1 VNSKTSVAVIGAGGH
16 AKVVISTLRA
26 GGLDVVGVYDDDP
39 AKRGQQI
46 AKVPVIGLVAEI
58 HSGTAGA
65 FVIAI
70 GSNALRRQVAERLS
84 FVRWL
89 TVVHPN
95 AYVHG
100 SVKVGPGT
108 VVFAGAVIQP
118 DTIIGRHCIIN
129 TGATVDH
136 DCSLGN
142 FTHVAPGCHLAGE
155 VSLAEGVFMGIGS
168 VAIPGIKIGE
178 WTTVGAGG
186 VVVTDLPP
194 RQTAV
199 GVPARVVNSRTD
211 CGTTGPFET
220 LKS

>member
-1 VNSKTSVAVIGAGGH
+1 VNSKTKVSVIGTGGH

-26 GGLDVVGVYDDDP
+26 ARLDVVGVYDDEP

-46 AKVPVIGLVAEI
+46 AKVPVVGSVAEI
-58 HSGTAGA
+58 HSGTPGA

-70 GSNALRRQVAERLS
+70 GSNALRREVAQRLS

-89 TVVHPN
+89 TVAHPHACVHE
-95 AYVHG
+95 

-118 DTIIGRHCIIN
+118 DTVIGHHCIIN

-136 DCSLGN
+136 DCSLGD

-155 VSLAEGVFMGIGS
+155 VVLAEGVFMGIGS
-168 VAIPGIKIGE
+168 VVIPRIKIGD
-178 WTTVGAGG
+178 WTIVGAGG
-186 VVVTDLPP
+186 VVVSDLPP
-194 RQTAV
+194 QQMAM
-199 GVPARVVNSRTD
+199 GVPARVVN
-211 CGTTGPFET
+211 GK
-220 LKS
+220 KSS

>member
-1 VNSKTSVAVIGAGGH
+1 MNSKTSVAIIGGGGH
-16 AKVVISTLRA
+16 AKVVISTLQA
-26 GGLDVVGVYDDDP
+26 AGLDVVGVYDDDP

-46 AKVPVIGLVAEI
+46 AKVPVIGSVAEI

-70 GSNALRRQVAERLS
+70 GRNVLRRQIAERLS

-89 TVVHPN
+89 TVVHPH
-95 AYVHG
+95 AYVHE

-118 DTIIGRHCIIN
+118 DTVIGRHSIIN

-136 DCSLGN
+136 DCSLGD
-142 FTHVAPGCHLAGE
+142 FTHVAPGCHLAGG
-155 VSLAEGVFMGIGS
+155 VALADGVFMGIGS
-168 VAIPGIKIGE
+168 VAIPGIAIGG

-186 VVVTDLPP
+186 VVITHLPA
-194 RQTAV
+194 QQVAM
-199 GVPARVVNSRTD
+199 GVPARVVHS
-211 CGTTGPFET
+211 
-220 LKS
+220 KK

>member
-1 VNSKTSVAVIGAGGH
+1 M
-16 AKVVISTLRA
+16 VISTLRA
-26 GGLDVVGVYDDDP
+26 AGLDVVGVYDDDP

-46 AKVPVIGLVAEI
+46 AKVSVVGSVAEI
-58 HSGTAGA
+58 HSDTPGA

-70 GSNALRRQVAERLS
+70 GSNALRHQVAERLS

-89 TVVHPN
+89 TVVHPH
-95 AYVHG
+95 AYVHE

-118 DTIIGRHCIIN
+118 DTVIGQHCIIN

-136 DCSLGN
+136 DCSLGD

-155 VSLAEGVFMGIGS
+155 VVLAEGVFMGIGS
-168 VAIPGIKIGE
+168 VAIQGIKIGD

-186 VVVTDLPP
+186 VIVTDLPP
-194 RQTAV
+194 QQIAR
-199 GVPARVVNSRTD
+199 GVPARVV
-211 CGTTGPFET
+211 
-220 LKS
+220 KSEKSSWAFNIQRASSFPHPILAATCAISAR

>member
-1 VNSKTSVAVIGAGGH
+1 MNSKTKVAVIGAGGH

-26 GGLDVVGVYDDDP
+26 AGLDVVGVYDDDP
-39 AKRGQQI
+39 AKRGQEI
-46 AKVPVIGLVAEI
+46 AKVPIIGSVAEI
-58 HSGTAGA
+58 HSGTTGA

-70 GSNALRRQVAERLS
+70 GRNALRHQVAERLS

-89 TVVHPN
+89 TVVHPHG
-95 AYVHG
+95 YVHE

-118 DTIIGRHCIIN
+118 DTVIGRHCIIN

-136 DCSLGN
+136 DCSLGD
-142 FTHVAPGCHLAGE
+142 FTHVAPGCHLAGG
-155 VSLAEGVFMGIGS
+155 VVLAEGVFMGMGS
-168 VAIPGIKIGE
+168 VAIPGITVGN

-194 RQTAV
+194 GQTAI
-199 GVPARVVNSRTD
+199 GVPARVVNSRK
-211 CGTTGPFET
+211 P
-220 LKS
+220 S